1 MSSYTRP
8 QTLSQA
14 LLNLGRIQK
23 IEDPITFGL
32 LGLYKAREY
41 HRIQK
46 GERVKIKPH
55 LKRLEEFCDRFE
67 IIVSL
72 EQKKD
77 FSSLESWLVEKTP
90 DKEITS
96 RIDTLLG
103 IYSLFSSEDER
114 LEQLDNFKALRKT
127 VKHILK
133 GNIDPHDIKTS
144 LEKLETLR
152 EMFIRKFETEK
163 RISEKIISGRTPS
176 I

>member
-46 GERVKIKPH
+46 GERVKIKLH
-55 LKRLEEFCDRFE
+55 LERLEEFCDRFE
-67 IIVSL
+67 IIVLL

-77 FSSLESWLVEKTP
+77 FDSLESWLVERTP
-90 DKEITS
+90 KKEITS

-152 EMFIRKFETEK
+152 EMFTRKLETEK